1 MSKCETTDFI
11 YPLLA
16 DVYYPLVKQ
25 DALGSIKKQWVLD
38 RSVACSLAP
47 AGSAM
52 AEDVKPNVN
61 ITREVILVGRVRSDI
76 RVAAT
81 DSNNAITNVLITNI
95 RDKSGNSIYNETSGV
110 RNNKTTLFEVAT
122 NEPIVGPFGKTEYFK
137 LVLKRSENQA
147 VDL

>member
-25 DALGSIKKQWVLD
+25 DALGAVKKQWVLD
-38 RSVACSLAP
+38 KSVACNLTT

-52 AEDVKPNVN
+52 AEDVKPNMN
-61 ITREVILVGRVRSDI
+61 ITREVILTGRVRSDI
-76 RVAAT
+76 RVSSLE
-81 DSNNAITNVLITNI
+81 SNNAITNVLITNI
-95 RDKSGNSIYNETSGV
+95 RDRSGMSIYNETSGV
-110 RNNKTTLFEVAT
+110 RVGKSTMFEIAT

-137 LVLKRSENQA
+137 LVLRRSENQA